1 MYKKVNLGVSKMI
14 YVNLDSPN
22 LGFPYF
28 NFSSSLFFFFF
39 FGGGG
44 QLKKEPCIYKIT
56 GIGI

>member
-28 NFSSSLFFFFF
+28 NFSSSLFFSFFL
-39 FGGGG
+39 GGGG
-44 QLKKEPCIYKIT
+44 S
-56 GIGI
+56 